1 MLVFGFTEPLYS
13 INRNNLSN
21 NLYRICYWYF
31 IKNNIL
37 SAIKILNVK
46 KEDKKHIILD
56 DAMYVIYNHLCIEK
70 M

>member
-13 INRNNLSN
+13 INKNNLSN
-21 NLYRICYWYF
+21 NLYRIGYWYF

-37 SAIKILNVK
+37 STIKILNVK
-46 KEDKKHIILD
+46 KEDKKHRILN
-56 DAMYVIYNHLCIEK
+56 DAMSVIYNHLCIEK

>member
-21 NLYRICYWYF
+21 NLYRKCYWYF

-37 SAIKILNVK
+37 STIKILNVK
-46 KEDKKHIILD
+46 KEDKKDRILD
-56 DAMYVIYNHLCIEK
+56 DAISVIYNHLCIEK